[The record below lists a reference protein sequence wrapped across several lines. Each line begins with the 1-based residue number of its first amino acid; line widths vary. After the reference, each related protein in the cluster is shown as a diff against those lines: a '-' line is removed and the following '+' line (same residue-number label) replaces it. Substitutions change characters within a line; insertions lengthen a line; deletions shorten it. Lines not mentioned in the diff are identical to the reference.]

1 MTREQFKKIEEE
13 HGFME
18 AINMFAEECDDI
30 HTTSMLEDRAKEM
43 IDMGYYG
50 DAEGIC
56 YALRTVASIRKL
68 AKENY
73 TDYWI
78 YSFGEG
84 EIIPID
90 SIEDIEDLFE

>member
-1 MTREQFKKIEEE
+1 MTHSQHTKVGTTKGAQAPVRER
-13 HGFME
+13 
-18 AINMFAEECDDI
+18 NDDI
-30 HTTSMLEDRAKEM
+30 HTTSILEDRAKEM

-50 DAEGIC
+50 DAEDIC
-56 YALRTVASIRKL
+56 CALRT
-68 AKENY
+68 KENY

>member
-1 MTREQFKKIEEE
+1 MTREEFVKIEEE

-18 AINMFAEECDDI
+18 AMNMLSEECNEID
-30 HTTSMLEDRAKEM
+30 TTSMLEDHAKEM

-50 DAEGIC
+50 DAEDIC
-56 YALRTVASIRKL
+56 YALRT
-68 AKENY
+68 KENY

-78 YSFGEG
+78 YSFSEG
-84 EIIPID
+84 EIIPVD

>member
-1 MTREQFKKIEEE
+1 MTREQFVKIEEE

-18 AINMFAEECDDI
+18 AMDILSEECDDI
-30 HTTSMLEDRAKEM
+30 DTTSILEDHAKEM

-50 DAEGIC
+50 DAEDIC
-56 YALRTVASIRKL
+56 HALRT
-68 AKENY
+68 KENY

-78 YSFGEG
+78 YSFSEG
-84 EIIPID
+84 EIIPVD

>member
-1 MTREQFKKIEEE
+1 MTREQFKKIEQE

-18 AINMFAEECDDI
+18 AMNMFAEECDDI
-30 HTTSMLEDRAKEM
+30 HTTSILEDHAKEM

-56 YALRTVASIRKL
+56 YALRT
-68 AKENY
+68 KENY
-73 TDYWI
+73 TDYWRH
-78 YSFGEG
+78 SEC
-84 EIIPID
+84 EIIPFSID

>member
-13 HGFME
+13 HGFIE
-18 AINMFAEECDDI
+18 AMNMFAEECDDI
-30 HTTSMLEDRAKEM
+30 HTTSILEDHAKEM

-56 YALRTVASIRKL
+56 YALRTE
-68 AKENY
+68 ENY

-78 YSFGEG
+78 YSECGL
-84 EIIPID
+84 IPISVD
-90 SIEDIEDLFE
+90 SIEDIEGFFE

>member
-1 MTREQFKKIEEE
+1 MTREQFMKIEEE

-43 IDMGYYG
+43 IDTGYYG
-50 DAEGIC
+50 DAEYIC
-56 YALRTVASIRKL
+56 YELRT
-68 AKENY
+68 KENY

-78 YSFGEG
+78 YSFSVV

-90 SIEDIEDLFE
+90 SIEDIEDFFE